1 MNQYT
6 KANQTNWDERVPI
19 HIASE
24 FYGLNSFK
32 GGLCSLKS
40 IEVEELGDVSGK
52 SLLHLQCHFGM
63 DTLSWA
69 RRGAIVTGVDFSAEA
84 IKHAKALATELD
96 IEARFIESDIYDLP
110 QNLTGE
116 FDIVFTS
123 YGVLCWLF
131 DLTRW
136 TNIIVHFL
144 KPDGL
149 FYIVESHPA
158 GNIFDDE
165 ANGRISVRYSYFN
178 IGPERSESACT
189 YTDGNARLERGVT
202 YEWAHS
208 MSEVVNALIDA
219 GLEVQFIHEFSF
231 AHYKQLPWMVEGA
244 DGWWRLPNGDNR
256 IPFLFSLMAV
266 KKRISG

>member
-1 MNQYT
+1 MPNPPKQLT
-6 KANQTNWDERVPI
+6 QGISGFFNVFGVVRFSDE
-19 HIASE
+19 H
-24 FYGLNSFK
+24 
-32 GGLCSLKS
+32 GGFWY
-40 IEVEELGDVSGK
+40 VGR
-52 SLLHLQCHFGM
+52 F
-63 DTLSWA
+63 
-69 RRGAIVTGVDFSAEA
+69 RR
-84 IKHAKALATELD
+84 
-96 IEARFIESDIYDLP
+96 P
-110 QNLTGE
+110 PPQQNLTGE

-136 TNIIVHFL
+136 ANIIVHFL